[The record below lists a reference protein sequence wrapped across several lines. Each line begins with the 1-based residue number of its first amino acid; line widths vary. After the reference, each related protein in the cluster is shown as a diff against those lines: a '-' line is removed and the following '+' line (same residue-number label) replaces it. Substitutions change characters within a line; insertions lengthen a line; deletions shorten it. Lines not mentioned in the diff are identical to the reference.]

1 MGGDEII
8 IRKSLLYAS
17 VIIVVLLLFLLLFFF
32 FAFLKIIKD
41 NRKLSDLIDKRSVF
55 FRNITHEFRT
65 PITVILGLNSELKT
79 ADSLSSKESKSFM
92 DAIERQGQQMLKLV
106 NQLLNMSK
114 INASKDL
121 IRWEKGN
128 IIPYLEMVID
138 SISIYAKKKEQSITF
153 TSNQPEITMNFV
165 PEYFQNILQNLLSN
179 AIKFSPSNSIIRV
192 SVKLDKEQFIL
203 EVADQ
208 GIGISKEHQKK
219 LFDLFYQ
226 VSKSDSNNGTGIGLS
241 YTKQLVEAMKG
252 NIEVE
257 SEVNA
262 GSVFKVTIPIQNSE
276 PEKITV
282 VDKSNTD
289 SPDLFKKALQHIIMP
304 KEISEDNSN
313 TKILLIEDNRD
324 VVLYLRSMLENRYE
338 VVVEEDGVKGLDV
351 AHNMIPDIIIS
362 DIIISDIVMPN
373 KDGLSLCKD
382 IRDSALLS

>member
-1 MGGDEII
+1 
-8 IRKSLLYAS
+8 
-17 VIIVVLLLFLLLFFF
+17 
-32 FAFLKIIKD
+32 
-41 NRKLSDLIDKRSVF
+41 
-55 FRNITHEFRT
+55 
-65 PITVILGLNSELKT
+65 
-79 ADSLSSKESKSFM
+79 M

-138 SISIYAKKKEQSITF
+138 SISIYVKKKEQSITF

-338 VVVEEDGVKGLDV
+338 VVVEEDVVKGLDV
-351 AHNMIPDIIIS
+351 AHNMIP

>member
-1 MGGDEII
+1 M
-8 IRKSLLYAS
+8 
-17 VIIVVLLLFLLLFFF
+17 
-32 FAFLKIIKD
+32 
-41 NRKLSDLIDKRSVF
+41 
-55 FRNITHEFRT
+55 T
-65 PITVILGLNSELKT
+65 
-79 ADSLSSKESKSFM
+79 
-92 DAIERQGQQMLKLV
+92 
-106 NQLLNMSK
+106 
-114 INASKDL
+114 
-121 IRWEKGN
+121 
-128 IIPYLEMVID
+128 
-138 SISIYAKKKEQSITF
+138 
-153 TSNQPEITMNFV
+153 
-165 PEYFQNILQNLLSN
+165 
-179 AIKFSPSNSIIRV
+179 
-192 SVKLDKEQFIL
+192 
-203 EVADQ
+203 
-208 GIGISKEHQKK
+208 
-219 LFDLFYQ
+219 LFYQ

-362 DIIISDIVMPN
+362 DIVMPN

>member
-1 MGGDEII
+1 
-8 IRKSLLYAS
+8 
-17 VIIVVLLLFLLLFFF
+17 
-32 FAFLKIIKD
+32 
-41 NRKLSDLIDKRSVF
+41 
-55 FRNITHEFRT
+55 
-65 PITVILGLNSELKT
+65 
-79 ADSLSSKESKSFM
+79 
-92 DAIERQGQQMLKLV
+92 
-106 NQLLNMSK
+106 
-114 INASKDL
+114 
-121 IRWEKGN
+121 
-128 IIPYLEMVID
+128 
-138 SISIYAKKKEQSITF
+138 
-153 TSNQPEITMNFV
+153 MNFV

-362 DIIISDIVMPN
+362 DIVMPN